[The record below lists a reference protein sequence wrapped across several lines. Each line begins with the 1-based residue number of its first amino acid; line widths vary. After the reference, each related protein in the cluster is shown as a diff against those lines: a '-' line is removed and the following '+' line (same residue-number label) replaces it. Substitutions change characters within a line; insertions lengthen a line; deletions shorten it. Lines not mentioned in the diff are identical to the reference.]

1 MLFGQGLLT
10 AFWLFSSFIIL
21 NGVFGIVGGR
31 YKKPCLLLMF
41 NIGNILILLCFTI
54 LCAIGYVMA
63 NVTMSFDN

>member
-1 MLFGQGLLT
+1 MLNAQGLLT
-10 AFWLFSSFIIL
+10 AFWLFSSYIII

-54 LCAIGYVMA
+54 ICALGYVMA
-63 NVTMSFDN
+63 DATASLDN